1 MKLEDLN
8 LYRECQKFEQE
19 LWNKVNTWEDF
30 AKDTLGKKLVLT
42 ADSIS
47 SNIAQGYGR
56 YFFEENRQFCYK
68 SRGALLDTRGL
79 IQKAF
84 ERNLIAEEDFQQYEA
99 EIEKLHKMLNAYIRS
114 IGKRIEQSKNNATP
128 KEEKTNEAEQAPES
142 NENIS
147 SSTDDFTFE
156 SLM

>member
-8 LYRECQKFEQE
+8 LYNECQIFEQE
-19 LWNKVNTWEDF
+19 LWNKVSNWEDF

-42 ADSIS
+42 ADNIS

-79 IQKAF
+79 IKKAF
-84 ERNLIAEEDFQQYEA
+84 DRNLISEEDFNTYEA

-114 IGKRIEQSKNNATP
+114 IGKRIEQSK
-128 KEEKTNEAEQAPES
+128 KQFVCSCIKK
-142 NENIS
+142 
-147 SSTDDFTFE
+147 
-156 SLM
+156 

>member
-8 LYRECQKFEQE
+8 LYNECQIFEQE
-19 LWNKVNTWEDF
+19 LWNKVSNWEDF

-42 ADSIS
+42 ADNIS

-79 IQKAF
+79 IKKAF
-84 ERNLIAEEDFQQYEA
+84 DRNLISEEDFNTYEA

-114 IGKRIEQSKNNATP
+114 IGKRIEQSKNNSSAP
-128 KEEKTNEAEQAPES
+128 ASKNEKTDE
-142 NENIS
+142 
-147 SSTDDFTFE
+147 SSTENVSTNDDFTFE

>member
-8 LYRECQKFEQE
+8 LYRECQNFEQE
-19 LWNKVNTWEDF
+19 LWNKVSGWEDF

-79 IQKAF
+79 IQKALD
-84 ERNLIAEEDFQQYEA
+84 RNLISEEDFQTYEA

>member
-8 LYRECQKFEQE
+8 LYRECQNFEQE
-19 LWNKVNTWEDF
+19 LWNKVAGWEEF

-79 IQKAF
+79 IKKSFDRQ
-84 ERNLIAEEDFQQYEA
+84 LISEEDFNKYEA

-114 IGKRIEQSKNNATP
+114 IGKRIEQSKN
-128 KEEKTNEAEQAPES
+128 
-142 NENIS
+142 S
-147 SSTDDFTFE
+147 SSKENSDSDEYTDENVSTNDDDFTFE